1 MRSFA
6 PYDKTKAPGKRTT
19 AKERKERQSNEWD
32 VRIDCTPAYAD
43 EIQAN
48 LTAAKEMIEYCLV
61 SGIEKA
67 DSEVLTTGSKENHV
81 HIALIFKYALRKDQV
96 LSVCRGHLKKTDEY
110 CVPRN
115 KKFTYAGWYI
125 HHTKIDCKLV
135 LEPALRLEF
144 GLLPEDDDNEYN
156 RTSINRLFK
165 KFGND
170 DTIHSDL
177 LRIKFSKF
185 LNQ

>member
-81 HIALIFKYALRKDQV
+81 HIALIFLR
-96 LSVCRGHLKKTDEY
+96 
-110 CVPRN
+110 
-115 KKFTYAGWYI
+115 
-125 HHTKIDCKLV
+125 
-135 LEPALRLEF
+135 
-144 GLLPEDDDNEYN
+144 
-156 RTSINRLFK
+156 
-165 KFGND
+165 
-170 DTIHSDL
+170 
-177 LRIKFSKF
+177 
-185 LNQ
+185 